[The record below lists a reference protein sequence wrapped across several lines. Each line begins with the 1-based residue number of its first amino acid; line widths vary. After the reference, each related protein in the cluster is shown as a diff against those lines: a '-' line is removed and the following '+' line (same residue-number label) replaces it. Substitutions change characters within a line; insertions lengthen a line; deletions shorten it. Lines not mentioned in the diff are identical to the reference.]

1 MNRLIE
7 YTVFSGLR
15 IACRRAIWPTRRS
28 PVFVK
33 PTTEGVRRVPSAL
46 GMTVGSP
53 PIITAITELVVP
65 RSMPTTFAIPIPPG
79 PAARRYSPSPGLR
92 AGEGDG
98 VRILG
103 NLDLYRRR
111 PDPLRLRNPDL
122 ENPILV
128 RRLRL
133 TALDLGSEREGPR
146 KRSVPE
152 LPPVEV
158 AALLL
163 LLVLPLALERDGV
176 VRHGN
181 VDLLGI
187 DVRQFRP
194 NDDLAVGFEHLGR
207 RLPDPTRDLTDPNRP
222 TGEDLVEQLVH
233 RLPQGVNVSERIPPY
248 DTHLPLPPFLTVP
261 SFALDL

>member
-33 PTTEGVRRVPSAL
+33 PTTEGVRRLPSAL

-187 DVRQFRP
+187 DVRPFRP
-194 NDDLAVGFEHLGR
+194 N
-207 RLPDPTRDLTDPNRP
+207 
-222 TGEDLVEQLVH
+222 EDLVEQLVH

-248 DTHLPLPPFLTVP
+248 DTHLPLPPFLIVP
-261 SFALDL
+261 SFALDLLGCCVSGAASPASKTHVNSS